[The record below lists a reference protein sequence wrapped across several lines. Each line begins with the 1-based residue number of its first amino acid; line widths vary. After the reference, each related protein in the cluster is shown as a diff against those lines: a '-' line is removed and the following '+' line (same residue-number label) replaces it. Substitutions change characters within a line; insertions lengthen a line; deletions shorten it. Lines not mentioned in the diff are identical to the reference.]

1 MDDYPQ
7 FHHKLF
13 ESNNGS
19 IYSQMKMIGENNVPI
34 GCFYDPADRF
44 EAFEERLND
53 SIFLALELAETELQK
68 KFTIGTNDII
78 YEACV
83 SGQWTKNIQ
92 LKQISKLVDEY
103 LIKYGDE
110 DFRLQLVLNLKKQ
123 INSDDVQI
131 WGTVIDIGYWKDE
144 WYDKMEDENYPVW
157 LISIEGITTTIEDP
171 FTTEELE
178 QIKTSILNQTKKDFN
193 EYYGVRP
200 KDRKSGGFKNS
211 FE

>member
-1 MDDYPQ
+1 MEETPRH
-7 FHHKLF
+7 HHKLF

-19 IYSQMKMIGENNVPI
+19 IYSAMKMIGENNVPL
-34 GCFYDPADRF
+34 GCFYDPADRYG
-44 EAFEERLND
+44 AFEKRLND
-53 SIFLALELAETELQK
+53 SIFLALELVEIELQK

-92 LKQISKLVDEY
+92 LKKVSELVDQY
-103 LIKYGDE
+103 LVKYGDE
-110 DFRLQLVLNLKKQ
+110 DLTLQLIINCKKQ

-131 WGTVIDIGYWKDE
+131 WGTVIDIGYYKDE

-157 LISIEGITTTIEDP
+157 LISIEGITTTIDDP
-171 FTTEELE
+171 YTTEELK
-178 QIKTSILNQTKKDFN
+178 QIKTSIVNQAKKDFN

-200 KDRKSGGFKNS
+200 KDNKSDGFKNS